1 MSVLLTLVMSP
12 FHKFFQQIQY
22 LQLLNFYSRIFREG
36 DNSAVSIKVT
46 PNIPESQATEHK
58 GVWFVS
64 AVYGLCW
71 IATISQ

>member
-12 FHKFFQQIQY
+12 FHKFFQQSQY

-58 GVWFVS
+58 GV
-64 AVYGLCW
+64 
-71 IATISQ
+71 